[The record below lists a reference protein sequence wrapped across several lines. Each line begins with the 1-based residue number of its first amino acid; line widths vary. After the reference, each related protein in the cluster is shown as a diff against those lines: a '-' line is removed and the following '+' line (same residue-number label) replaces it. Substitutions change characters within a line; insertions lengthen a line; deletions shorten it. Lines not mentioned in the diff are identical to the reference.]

1 MSAAPPIE
9 PERSLTDPAAR
20 STRILAIKL
29 SAFGDFILSLPALQ
43 AIRHAHPEAEIT
55 LLTTSPYVELAE
67 ASGLFDRIWIDE
79 RPAVWRICAWAGLR
93 ARLRT
98 AGFDRIYDL
107 QRNDRTALYFRLIGH
122 PKPEWVGVVQG
133 ASHRYGGMTER
144 RHIAERERD
153 QLAVAEVAVPDHA
166 DFGFL
171 DGDLSGFD
179 LPERFALLV
188 PGCSPKRPE
197 KRWPAERYGALA
209 TNLAERGICPVLLGT
224 AAEVAALE
232 EVAAL
237 CPQALN
243 LCDRTQMGQIAAL
256 ARRAT
261 LAVGNDTGPMHVIA
275 AVGCPTLWLFSGA
288 SEPIKVAPRGP
299 RSTWLR
305 RPRLEALELAA
316 VLEALEQL
324 TGGLDHGTDV

>member
-1 MSAAPPIE
+1 MSATSPTASAPSLPE
-9 PERSLTDPAAR
+9 PADRSR
-20 STRILAIKL
+20 RILAIKL

-43 AIRHAHPEAEIT
+43 AIREAHREAEIT
-55 LLTTSPYVELAE
+55 LLTTAPYVDLAQ
-67 ASGLFDRIWIDE
+67 ASGLFDRIWTDD
-79 RPAVWRICAWAGLR
+79 RPAVWRISAWAGLR
-93 ARLRT
+93 ARLRK
-98 AGFDRIYDL
+98 AGFDRVYDL
-107 QRNDRTALYFRLIGH
+107 QRNDRTALYFRLIGR

-144 RHIAERERD
+144 RHIADRERD
-153 QLAVAEVAVPDHA
+153 QLAVAGVAVPDRA
-166 DFGFL
+166 DLGFL
-171 DGDLSGFD
+171 DGDVTGFD

-197 KRWPAERYGALA
+197 KRWPAEGYGALGRA
-209 TNLAERGICPVLLGT
+209 LAERGIRPVLLGT
-224 AAEVAALE
+224 GAEAAALE
-232 EVAAL
+232 QVMAL

-275 AVGCPTLWLFSGA
+275 AVGCPTLWLFSEA
-288 SEPIKVAPRGP
+288 SDPIKVAPRWP
-299 RSTWLR
+299 RNAWLQS
-305 RPRLEALELAA
+305 PRLAALELAR

-324 TGGLDHGTDV
+324 TGGLDHRTDL